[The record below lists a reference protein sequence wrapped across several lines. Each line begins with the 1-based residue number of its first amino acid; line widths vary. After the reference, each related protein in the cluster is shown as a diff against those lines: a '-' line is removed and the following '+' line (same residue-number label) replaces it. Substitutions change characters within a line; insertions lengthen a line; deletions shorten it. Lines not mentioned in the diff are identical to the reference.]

1 MESVN
6 KEGTDLE
13 SVSAYLFTR
22 VLLLLSPLTRREEDM
37 KSVCV
42 NRTVAYNILTSIKTV
57 LSRV

>member
-22 VLLLLSPLTRREEDM
+22 VLLLCPLTRREEDM

-57 LSRV
+57 WSRV

>member
-22 VLLLLSPLTRREEDM
+22 VLLLSPLTRREEDM

-57 LSRV
+57 WSRV